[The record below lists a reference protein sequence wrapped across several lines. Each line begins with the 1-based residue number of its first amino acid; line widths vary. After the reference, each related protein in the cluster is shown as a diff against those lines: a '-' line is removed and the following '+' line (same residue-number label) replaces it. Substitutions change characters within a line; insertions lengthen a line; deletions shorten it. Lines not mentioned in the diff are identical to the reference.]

1 VAADNR
7 AAAGTRTA
15 GAPAPTAAKRTFC
28 TAPLDFE
35 SKFLYKTYV
44 SPRLLTVSA
53 RCQDG
58 GVKSTLLSRRDLDFL
73 LYEWLRID
81 ELTKRERFAEHS
93 RETFDGV
100 LDLCEQLA
108 TRYFAPHNKKSDT
121 NEPTFDGEKVSLIP
135 EVKEA
140 WDAFAHADLMG
151 MAMDERLGGT
161 QLPTAVAEAGFAWF
175 SAANVSTTGYLMLT
189 MANANLLATF
199 GTAEQVDAFV
209 KPMLAGRFSGTMALS
224 ETQAGS
230 SLADISTRAEPQ
242 DDGTYRLFGSKMW
255 ISGAEHELT
264 DNIVNLVLAKIPGG
278 PPGTK
283 GISLFI
289 VPKFLVAADGSIG
302 ERNDVVLAGL
312 NHKMGQ
318 RGITNTVLNL
328 GEGKFTPGGE
338 PGAVGYLVGEP
349 HRGLPY
355 MFTMMNEAR
364 LGVGMGAVS
373 IGYTGYLKSLDYAR
387 ERPQGRPVLAKD
399 PSRPQVPIIE
409 HPDVKRM
416 LLAQKAYVEGG
427 MALLLYCA
435 KLVDLAHSAET
446 DEERDATGVLLDIL
460 TPVGKSWPSQWCLE
474 ANNLA
479 IQVHGGY
486 GYTREY
492 DVEQH
497 YRDNRLNP
505 IHEGTHGIQSLD
517 LLGRKVTQR
526 GGASLAALGAAVAST
541 VAAAR
546 AVGGEAS
553 GLAAQLEATW
563 QRLADVTAAM
573 FGAGDIEAALANS
586 VVYLEAFGHIV
597 VAWLWL
603 EQLLAAN
610 GRTGDFYD
618 GKRQAARYFFR
629 YELPKTAPQLDLL
642 ESLDRTT
649 LEMRDGW
656 F

>member
-1 VAADNR
+1 
-7 AAAGTRTA
+7 
-15 GAPAPTAAKRTFC
+15 
-28 TAPLDFE
+28 
-35 SKFLYKTYV
+35 
-44 SPRLLTVSA
+44 
-53 RCQDG
+53 
-58 GVKSTLLSRRDLDFL
+58 VKSTLLSRRDLDFL
-73 LYEWLRID
+73 LYEWLRVD

-93 RETFDGV
+93 RETFDDV

-108 TRYFAPHNKKSDT
+108 TRYFAPHNKKSDA
-121 NEPTFDGEKVSLIP
+121 NEPTFDGEKVTVIP

-140 WDAFAHADLMG
+140 LDAFAQADLIS
-151 MAMDERLGGT
+151 MAMDQALGGA
-161 QLPTAVAEAGFAWF
+161 QLPMTVAEAGVAWF

-189 MANANLLATF
+189 VANANLLAKF
-199 GTAEQVDAFV
+199 GSPEQIEAFL

-230 SLADISTRAEPQ
+230 SLADILTRAEPQ

-264 DNIVNLVLAKIPGG
+264 ENIVNLVLAKIPGG

-283 GISLFI
+283 GISLLI
-289 VPKFLVAADGSIG
+289 VPKFLVNADGSVG

-318 RGITNTVLNL
+318 RGITNTVLNF
-328 GEGKFTPGGE
+328 GEGKFRPGGKA
-338 PGAVGYLVGEP
+338 GAVGYLVGEP
-349 HRGLPY
+349 HRGITY
-355 MFTMMNEAR
+355 MFHMMNEAR

-373 IGYTGYLKSLDYAR
+373 LGYTGYLKSLEYAR
-387 ERPQGRPVLAKD
+387 ERPQGRPVMAKD
-399 PSRPQVPIIE
+399 PATPQIPIIE

-435 KLVDLAHSAET
+435 KLVDIQHSAET
-446 DEERDATGVLLDIL
+446 DDERDATTLLLDIM
-460 TPVGKSWPSQWCLE
+460 TPVGKSWPSQWCLA
-474 ANNLA
+474 ANDLA

-517 LLGRKVTQR
+517 LLGRKVTHR
-526 GGASLAALGAAVAST
+526 NGASLVELGKAMSQTIGTAKAAGAEPA
-541 VAAAR
+541 
-546 AVGGEAS
+546 EF
-553 GLAAQLEATW
+553 AAQLDSAW
-563 QRLADVTAAM
+563 QRLVGVTTAM
-573 FGAGDIEAALANS
+573 FGSGDIEAAMANS
-586 VVYLEAFGHIV
+586 VIYLEAFGHIV
-597 VAWLWL
+597 VAWMWL
-603 EQLLAAN
+603 EQALAAD
-610 GRTGDFYD
+610 GHSGDFYD
-618 GKRQAARYFFR
+618 GKRQAARYFFC

-642 ESLDRTT
+642 ASLDRTT
-649 LEMRDGW
+649 LEMSDSW

>member
-1 VAADNR
+1 
-7 AAAGTRTA
+7 
-15 GAPAPTAAKRTFC
+15 
-28 TAPLDFE
+28 
-35 SKFLYKTYV
+35 
-44 SPRLLTVSA
+44 
-53 RCQDG
+53 
-58 GVKSTLLSRRDLDFL
+58 VKSNLLSRRDLDFL
-73 LYEWLRID
+73 LYEWLRVD
-81 ELTKRERFAEHS
+81 ELTKLERFAEHS

-108 TRYFAPHNKKSDT
+108 TRYFAPHNKKGDA
-121 NEPTFDGEKVSLIP
+121 NEPSFNGEKVTVIP

-140 WDAFAHADLMG
+140 LDAFAKADLISMG
-151 MAMDERLGGT
+151 MDQALGGA
-161 QLPTAVAEAGFAWF
+161 QLPVTVAEAGFAWF

-189 MANANLLATF
+189 IANANLLAKF
-199 GTAEQVDAFV
+199 GSPDQIDAFLR
-209 KPMLAGRFSGTMALS
+209 PMLAGRFSGTMALS

-230 SLADISTRAEPQ
+230 SLADILTRAEPQ

-264 DNIVNLVLAKIPGG
+264 ENIVNLVLAKIPGG
-278 PPGTK
+278 PPGTR

-289 VPKFLVAADGSIG
+289 VPKYLVHQDGSVG
-302 ERNDVVLAGL
+302 DRNDVVVAGL

-318 RGITNTVLNL
+318 RGITNTVLNF
-328 GEGKFTPGGE
+328 GEGKFRPGGKA
-338 PGAVGYLVGEP
+338 GAVGYLVGEP
-349 HRGLPY
+349 HRGITY
-355 MFTMMNEAR
+355 MFHMMNEAR

-373 IGYTGYLKSLDYAR
+373 LGYTGYLKSLEYAR
-387 ERPQGRPVLAKD
+387 QRPQGRPVTAKD
-399 PSRPQVPIIE
+399 PATPQVPIIE

-435 KLVDLAHSAET
+435 KLVDLGDSE
-446 DEERDATGVLLDIL
+446 DLLDIL
-460 TPVGKSWPSQWCLE
+460 TPVAKSWPSQWCLE

-526 GGASLAALGAAVAST
+526 NGASLVALGTAVAAT
-541 VAAAR
+541 VEAATA
-546 AVGGEAS
+546 AGGEAAE
-553 GLAAQLEATW
+553 LAAQLDSAW
-563 QRLADVTAAM
+563 QRLVGVTKAM
-573 FGAGDIEAALANS
+573 FGSGDIDAALANS
-586 VVYLEAFGHIV
+586 VIYLEAFGHIV
-597 VAWLWL
+597 VAWIWL
-603 EQLLAAN
+603 EQVLACN
-610 GRTGDFYD
+610 GREGDFYD
-618 GKRQAARYFFR
+618 GKRHAARYFYR
-629 YELPKTAPQLDLL
+629 YELPRTAPQLDLL

>member
-1 VAADNR
+1 M
-7 AAAGTRTA
+7 
-15 GAPAPTAAKRTFC
+15 
-28 TAPLDFE
+28 
-35 SKFLYKTYV
+35 
-44 SPRLLTVSA
+44 
-53 RCQDG
+53 
-58 GVKSTLLSRRDLDFL
+58 KSTLLSRRDLDFL
-73 LYEWLRID
+73 LYEWLQID
-81 ELTKRERFAEHS
+81 ELTKRDRFAEHS
-93 RETFDGV
+93 RETFDAV

-108 TRYFAPHNKKSDT
+108 TRYFAPHNKKSDAE
-121 NEPTFDGEKVSLIP
+121 EPRFDGEKVTVIG

-140 WDAFAHADLMG
+140 LDAFTQADLVG
-151 MAMDERLGGT
+151 MSMDGEFGGA
-161 QLPTAVAEAGFAWF
+161 QLPMTVAEAGFAWF
-175 SAANVSTTGYLMLT
+175 SAANISTTGYLMLT
-189 MANANLLATF
+189 IANANLLAKF
-199 GTAEQVDAFV
+199 GTPEQIDAFLR
-209 KPMLAGRFSGTMALS
+209 PMLAGRFSGTMALS

-230 SLADISTRAEPQ
+230 SLADILTRAEPQ

-289 VPKFLVAADGSIG
+289 VPKYLVGEDGSVG

-318 RGITNTVLNL
+318 RGITNTVLNF
-328 GEGKFTPGGE
+328 GEGRVTPGGQ

-349 HRGLPY
+349 HRGLTY
-355 MFTMMNEAR
+355 MFHMMNEAR

-373 IGYTGYLKSLDYAR
+373 LGYTGYLKSLQYAR
-387 ERPQGRPVLAKD
+387 ERPQGRPVTAKD
-399 PSRPQVPIIE
+399 PEAPQIPIIE
-409 HPDVKRM
+409 HADVKRM

-435 KLVDLAHSAET
+435 KLVDLQHSAET
-446 DEERDATGVLLDIL
+446 DDERDATTLLLDIL

-474 ANNLA
+474 ANSLA

-526 GGASLAALGAAVAST
+526 GGASLAALGVAIGQT
-541 VAAAR
+541 VAAASS
-546 AVGGEAS
+546 AGGETAEFA
-553 GLAAQLEATW
+553 GQLGATW
-563 QRLADVTAAM
+563 QRLLDVTAAM
-573 FGAGDIEAALANS
+573 FESGDIDAALANS

-597 VAWLWL
+597 VAWIWL
-603 EQLLAAN
+603 EQLIAAN
-610 GRTGDFYD
+610 GRPGDFYD

-629 YELPKTAPQLDLL
+629 SELPKTAPQLDLL
-642 ESLDRTT
+642 ATLDRTT

>member
-1 VAADNR
+1 V
-7 AAAGTRTA
+7 
-15 GAPAPTAAKRTFC
+15 
-28 TAPLDFE
+28 
-35 SKFLYKTYV
+35 
-44 SPRLLTVSA
+44 
-53 RCQDG
+53 
-58 GVKSTLLSRRDLDFL
+58 VKSTLLSRRDLDFV
-73 LYEWLRID
+73 LYEWLRVD

-108 TRYFAPHNKKSDT
+108 TRYFAPHNKTSDA
-121 NEPTFDGEKVSLIP
+121 NEPSFDGETVSVID
-135 EVKEA
+135 EVKQA
-140 WDAFAHADLMG
+140 WNAFAAADLIG
-151 MAMDERLGGT
+151 MAMDQELGGT
-161 QLPTAVAEAGFAWF
+161 QLPATVAEAGFAWF

-189 MANANLLATF
+189 IANANLVAKF
-199 GTAEQVDAFV
+199 GTQEQIETFLE
-209 KPMLAGRFSGTMALS
+209 PMLTGRFSGTMALS

-230 SLADISTRAEPQ
+230 SLADILTRAEPQ
-242 DDGTYRLFGSKMW
+242 DDGTYRLFGAKMW
-255 ISGAEHELT
+255 ISGAEHEIT
-264 DNIVNLVLAKIPGG
+264 ENIVNLVLAKIPGG

-289 VPKFLVAADGSIG
+289 VPKFVVNADGSVG
-302 ERNDVVLAGL
+302 ERNDVAVAGL

-318 RGITNTVLNL
+318 RGITNTVLNF
-328 GEGKFTPGGE
+328 GEGKFSPGGK

-349 HRGLPY
+349 HRGLAY

-373 IGYTGYLKSLDYAR
+373 LGYTGYLKSVDYAR

-399 PSRPQVPIIE
+399 PSAPQVPIIE

-435 KLVDLAHSAET
+435 KLVDLQHSAES
-446 DEERDATGVLLDIL
+446 DEERDATGLLLDIL

-526 GGASLAALGAAVAST
+526 GGASLSALGNVVGAT
-541 VAAAR
+541 IAAATS
-546 AVGGEAS
+546 AGGEAAE
-553 GLAAQLEATW
+553 LAARLDASW
-563 QRLADVTAAM
+563 QRLVGVTTAM
-573 FGAGDIEAALANS
+573 FGSGDIEAALANS
-586 VVYLEAFGHIV
+586 VIYLEAFGHIV
-597 VAWLWL
+597 VAWTWL
-603 EQLLAAN
+603 EQLLATN
-610 GRTGDFYD
+610 GRSGDFYD

-629 YELPKTAPQLDLL
+629 YELPKTASQLDLL

-649 LEMRDGW
+649 LEMRDRW